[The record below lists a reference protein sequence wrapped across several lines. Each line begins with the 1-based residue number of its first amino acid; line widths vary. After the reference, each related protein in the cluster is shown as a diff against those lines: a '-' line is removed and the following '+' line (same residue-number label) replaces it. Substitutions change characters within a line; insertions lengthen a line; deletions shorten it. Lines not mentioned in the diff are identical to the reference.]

1 MQAVNLPPHVLLD
14 VARRP
19 RQAKRL
25 GVKFNDPPAGPISA
39 PPQGTPRDT
48 GRALQ
53 IQRAFYEEYIL
64 RDESVRKRST
74 RFPVAPKKS
83 PRAARDLDRA
93 LTFPPPHAVLD
104 RDLRVRQME
113 AERRPA
119 AARRLGLSPARG
131 FISGAF
137 SSYYDA

>member
-1 MQAVNLPPHVLLD
+1 M
-14 VARRP
+14 
-19 RQAKRL
+19 
-25 GVKFNDPPAGPISA
+25 
-39 PPQGTPRDT
+39 
-48 GRALQ
+48 
-53 IQRAFYEEYIL
+53 
-64 RDESVRKRST
+64 
-74 RFPVAPKKS
+74 APKKS

-137 SSYYDA
+137 SSYYDARVTFGGARHRRNLCHVGLKGNLKIGAFLFENWIRARERKLQASSVLSVGDFRLFAPLR